1 MGTYHVERVKERA
14 LGGKTS
20 RCIISMCFAAG
31 GEENGKDEK
40 WRERDMFFFLH
51 VKEMRKT

>member
-14 LGGKTS
+14 MGGKTS
-20 RCIISMCFAAG
+20 RWIISMCFAAG
-31 GEENGKDEK
+31 GDNNSKYEK
-40 WRERDMFFFLH
+40 WRERYIYFFLH

>member
-20 RCIISMCFAAG
+20 RWIISMCFGAG
-31 GEENGKDEK
+31 GGKNSKDEK
-40 WRERDMFFFLH
+40 QREG
-51 VKEMRKT
+51 